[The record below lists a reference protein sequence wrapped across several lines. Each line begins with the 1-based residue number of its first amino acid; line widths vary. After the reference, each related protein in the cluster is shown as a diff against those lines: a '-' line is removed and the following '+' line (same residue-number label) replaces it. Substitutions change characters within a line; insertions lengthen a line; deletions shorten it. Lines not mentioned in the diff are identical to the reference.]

1 MQEGVFNMI
10 ECPHSIYFFRG
21 DVEKFDLTQATNTL
35 KDWHIVP
42 LGRPVINPPTQKR
55 QTIDI
60 PGANGQLDISNSL
73 THYPVFNNRQ
83 GQLQFAVLND
93 IPGHDWLTI
102 YTKIMK
108 FLQGNSVKFF
118 LEDDP
123 KWFYE
128 GQVWV
133 DNWDSRSDGT
143 WSEVT
148 LGYDVQPYRRA
159 INKST
164 DEWLWDPFNF
174 ETDVITSTVF
184 TRIEVTSDTDWQE
197 HDFTGL
203 IDMMPVMPEFVVTPM
218 EGHPIYAQ
226 LWNTDLY
233 GKTWKNVNKGPDGNG
248 QPLASKQYYDCI
260 LCEVTPESEIKMQ
273 FKGQGSVQMNFRS
286 GRL

>member
-1 MQEGVFNMI
+1 MTGLI
-10 ECPHSIYFFRG
+10 DCPHSIYFFRG
-21 DVEKFDLTQATNTL
+21 DVEQFDMNKATNTL

-55 QTIDI
+55 QTIDV
-60 PGANGQLDISNSL
+60 PGANGQLDVSNSL

-93 IPGHDWLTI
+93 IPGHDWLTV

-108 FLQGNSVKFF
+108 FLQGNEVKMF
-118 LEDDP
+118 LEDDQ

-148 LGYDVQPYRRA
+148 LGYDLQPYRRA
-159 INKST
+159 IYASI
-164 DEWLWDPFNF
+164 DDWLWDPFNF
-174 ETDVITSTVF
+174 ETDVITNTIFSDLKVNSDSTW
-184 TRIEVTSDTDWQE
+184 TEY
-197 HDFTGL
+197 DFTGY
-203 IDMMPVMPEFVVTPM
+203 IDMMPVMPVFTITAEP
-218 EGHPIYAQ
+218 GHPIYAQ
-226 LWNTDLY
+226 VYNTDL
-233 GKTWKNVNKGPDGNG
+233 KWNWTNVNKDKDGNV
-248 QPLASKQYYDCI
+248 QPLETDKQYHDCV
-260 LCEVTPESEIKMQ
+260 LCEVTPESQIKMR
-273 FKGQGSVQMNFRS
+273 FKGKGSVRMMFRS